1 MSSTGSPPKGATG
14 FARIV
19 RATGYSLDGL
29 RAAWRNEAAF
39 RQECIAAAVLVP
51 LGLYLGRT
59 GVERAILVGSLLLV
73 LVAELLNSALEAVVD
88 RISGERHPLAGRAK
102 DLGSAAVFVALL
114 LAAAA
119 WLLVLL

>member
-59 GVERAILVGSLLLV
+59 GVERAILVGCLLLV